1 MGARVSISEDQID
14 GENPEQSSTDIE
26 EQAVDA
32 VESEYPKSES
42 VTNVANADED
52 ASAVDLKKKLLR
64 AGMVVAFAV
73 LLYFE
78 VVYGVSIGVLVCLVA
93 FLLKGE
99 VPDNIRVFVSAAMK
113 VVHGTIAFVLF
124 QTDEKPWPLRSWP
137 SESQED

>member
-1 MGARVSISEDQID
+1 MSISEDQID
-14 GENPEQSSTDIE
+14 RENPEQSSTDSE

-32 VESEYPKSES
+32 VESENAESES
-42 VTNVANADED
+42 VTDVENADED
-52 ASAVDLKKKLLR
+52 GSAADLKEKLVR

-78 VVYGVSIGVLVCLVA
+78 VVYGVSIALLVCLVA
-93 FLLKGE
+93 YLLKGE
-99 VPDNIRVFVSAAMK
+99 VPDNIRVFVSAAMT

>member
-1 MGARVSISEDQID
+1 MSISEDQID
-14 GENPEQSSTDIE
+14 GENPEQASTDSE

-32 VESEYPKSES
+32 VESENAESES
-42 VTNVANADED
+42 VTDVENADED
-52 ASAVDLKKKLLR
+52 GSAADLKEKLVR

-78 VVYGVSIGVLVCLVA
+78 VVYGVSIAVLVCLVA
-93 FLLKGE
+93 YLLKGE
-99 VPDNIRVFVSAAMK
+99 VPDNISVFVSAAMK
-113 VVHGTIAFVLF
+113 VVYGTIAFVLF

>member
-1 MGARVSISEDQID
+1 MSISEDQID
-14 GENPEQSSTDIE
+14 GENPEQASTDSE

-32 VESEYPKSES
+32 VESENAESES
-42 VTNVANADED
+42 VTDVENADED
-52 ASAVDLKKKLLR
+52 GSAADLKEKLVR

-78 VVYGVSIGVLVCLVA
+78 VVYGVSIALLVCLVA
-93 FLLKGE
+93 YLLKGE
-99 VPDNIRVFVSAAMK
+99 VPDNIRVFVSAAMT

>member
-1 MGARVSISEDQID
+1 MSISEDQID
-14 GENPEQSSTDIE
+14 RENPEQSSTDSE

-32 VESEYPKSES
+32 VESENAESES
-42 VTNVANADED
+42 VTNVENADED
-52 ASAVDLKKKLLR
+52 GSAADLKEKLVR

-78 VVYGVSIGVLVCLVA
+78 VVYGVSIALLVCLVA
-93 FLLKGE
+93 YLLKGE
-99 VPDNIRVFVSAAMK
+99 VPDNIRVFVSAAMT

>member
-1 MGARVSISEDQID
+1 MSISEDQID
-14 GENPEQSSTDIE
+14 RENPEQSSTDSE

-32 VESEYPKSES
+32 VESENAESES
-42 VTNVANADED
+42 VTNVENADED
-52 ASAVDLKKKLLR
+52 GSAADLKEKLVR

-78 VVYGVSIGVLVCLVA
+78 VVYGVSIALLVCLVA
-93 FLLKGE
+93 YLLKGE
-99 VPDNIRVFVSAAMK
+99 VPDNIRVFVSAAMT
-113 VVHGTIAFVLF
+113 VMHGTIAFVLF

>member
-1 MGARVSISEDQID
+1 MSISEDQID
-14 GENPEQSSTDIE
+14 RENPEQSSTDSE

-32 VESEYPKSES
+32 VESENAESES
-42 VTNVANADED
+42 VTNVENADED
-52 ASAVDLKKKLLR
+52 GSAADLKEKLIR
-64 AGMVVAFAV
+64 AGTVVAFAV

-78 VVYGVSIGVLVCLVA
+78 VVYGVSIALLVCLVA
-93 FLLKGE
+93 YLLKGE
-99 VPDNIRVFVSAAMK
+99 VPDNIRVFVSAAMT

>member
-1 MGARVSISEDQID
+1 MSISEDQID
-14 GENPEQSSTDIE
+14 RENPEQSSTDSE

-32 VESEYPKSES
+32 VESENAESES
-42 VTNVANADED
+42 VTDVENADENGN
-52 ASAVDLKKKLLR
+52 AADLKEKLIR
-64 AGMVVAFAV
+64 AGTVVAFAV

-78 VVYGVSIGVLVCLVA
+78 VVYGVSIALLVCLVA
-93 FLLKGE
+93 YLLKGE
-99 VPDNIRVFVSAAMK
+99 VPDNIRVFVSAAMT

>member
-1 MGARVSISEDQID
+1 VSISEDQID
-14 GENPEQSSTDIE
+14 RENPEQSSADSE

-32 VESEYPKSES
+32 VESENAESES
-42 VTNVANADED
+42 VTDVENADED
-52 ASAVDLKKKLLR
+52 GSAADLKEKLVR

-78 VVYGVSIGVLVCLVA
+78 VVYGVSIALLVCLVA
-93 FLLKGE
+93 YLLKGE
-99 VPDNIRVFVSAAMK
+99 VPDNIRVFVSAAMT

>member
-1 MGARVSISEDQID
+1 MSISEDQID
-14 GENPEQSSTDIE
+14 RENPEQSSTDSE

-32 VESEYPKSES
+32 VESENAESES
-42 VTNVANADED
+42 GTNVENADED
-52 ASAVDLKKKLLR
+52 GSAADLKEKLVR

-93 FLLKGE
+93 YLLKGE
-99 VPDNIRVFVSAAMK
+99 VPDNIGAFVSAAMK
-113 VVHGTIAFVLF
+113 VVNSTIAFVLF
-124 QTDEKPWPLRSWP
+124 QTDEKPWPLGSWP

>member
-1 MGARVSISEDQID
+1 MSISEDQID
-14 GENPEQSSTDIE
+14 RENPEQSSTDSE

-32 VESEYPKSES
+32 VESENAESES
-42 VTNVANADED
+42 VTDVENADED
-52 ASAVDLKKKLLR
+52 GNAADLKEKLIR
-64 AGMVVAFAV
+64 AGTVVAFAV

-78 VVYGVSIGVLVCLVA
+78 VVYGVSIALLVCLVA
-93 FLLKGE
+93 YLLKGE
-99 VPDNIRVFVSAAMK
+99 VPDNIRVFVSAAMT

>member
-1 MGARVSISEDQID
+1 MSISEDQID
-14 GENPEQSSTDIE
+14 RENPEQSSTDSE

-32 VESEYPKSES
+32 VESENAESES
-42 VTNVANADED
+42 VTDVENADED
-52 ASAVDLKKKLLR
+52 GNAADLKEKLIR
-64 AGMVVAFAV
+64 AGTVVAFAV

-78 VVYGVSIGVLVCLVA
+78 VVYGVSIAVLVCLVA
-93 FLLKGE
+93 YLLKGE
-99 VPDNIRVFVSAAMK
+99 VPDNIRVFVSAAMT

>member
-1 MGARVSISEDQID
+1 MSISEDQID
-14 GENPEQSSTDIE
+14 RENPEQSSTDTE

-32 VESEYPKSES
+32 VESENAESES
-42 VTNVANADED
+42 VTNVENADED
-52 ASAVDLKKKLLR
+52 GSAADLKEKLVR

-78 VVYGVSIGVLVCLVA
+78 VVYGVTIGVLVCLVA
-93 FLLKGE
+93 YLLKGE
-99 VPDNIRVFVSAAMK
+99 VPDNIGAFFSAAMK
-113 VVHGTIAFVLF
+113 VVNGTIAFVLF

>member
-1 MGARVSISEDQID
+1 MSISEDQID
-14 GENPEQSSTDIE
+14 GENPEQSSTDSE

-32 VESEYPKSES
+32 VESENAESES
-42 VTNVANADED
+42 VTDVENADED
-52 ASAVDLKKKLLR
+52 GSAADLREKLVR

-78 VVYGVSIGVLVCLVA
+78 VVYGVSIALLVCLVA
-93 FLLKGE
+93 YLLKGE
-99 VPDNIRVFVSAAMK
+99 VPDNIRVFVSAAMT

>member
-1 MGARVSISEDQID
+1 MSISEDQID
-14 GENPEQSSTDIE
+14 RENPEQSSTDSE

-32 VESEYPKSES
+32 VESENAESES
-42 VTNVANADED
+42 VTDVENADED
-52 ASAVDLKKKLLR
+52 GNAADLKEKLIR
-64 AGMVVAFAV
+64 AGTVVAFAV

-78 VVYGVSIGVLVCLVA
+78 VVYGVSIALLVCLVA
-93 FLLKGE
+93 YLLKGE
-99 VPDNIRVFVSAAMK
+99 IPDNIRVFVSAAMT

>member
-1 MGARVSISEDQID
+1 MSISEDQID
-14 GENPEQSSTDIE
+14 RENPEQSSTDSE

-32 VESEYPKSES
+32 VESENAESES
-42 VTNVANADED
+42 VTDVENADED
-52 ASAVDLKKKLLR
+52 GSAADLREKLVR

-78 VVYGVSIGVLVCLVA
+78 VVYGVSIALLVCLVA
-93 FLLKGE
+93 YLLKGE
-99 VPDNIRVFVSAAMK
+99 VPDNIRVFVSAAMT